1 VRERRQHLRVSI
13 VGSHARHLSHP
24 VSSQAVAADLQ
35 DLVDDLADAVRR
47 PVALEDRRWR
57 LLAFS
62 AHTELEDRVRH
73 ASILARAA
81 PADVVAWLDTLGL
94 EAAGTLVDTPAN
106 AAIGMGPRT
115 CAPVRHEG
123 VLLGYLWV
131 IPGSQSLDARQR
143 RTLVDAAGAA
153 ADTLWQQR
161 AGGGEA
167 HARIA
172 ALLGQLLDDPDPALQ
187 ARAAADLIARQG
199 WAHGTTFAVGVATC
213 GVIDPAELAERA
225 RRRWHADDLVWR
237 ARGEVVTAVA
247 HLASGQNAASLA
259 RALAGAG
266 ATHAAAS
273 ATFDDLR
280 GAREA
285 LGAAGD
291 ALVAVER
298 VPGLGAAAAHDE
310 LGSWPI
316 VARLW
321 DAAGRPPAPAPL
333 PALLAHR
340 SGADLARALEAVL
353 DAGGD
358 VAAAARALHVHRATL
373 YRRLARVEE
382 LTGLRMAAGDDRLR
396 AHLALRMW
404 RLAGSPGAAS

>member
-1 VRERRQHLRVSI
+1 MRVSI

-131 IPGSQSLDARQR
+131 IPGPQSLDARQR

-213 GVIDPAELAERA
+213 GVIDPAEMAERA

-259 RALAGAG
+259 RALVGAG

-273 ATFDDLR
+273 ATFDNLR

-310 LGSWPI
+310 LG
-316 VARLW
+316 
-321 DAAGRPPAPAPL
+321 
-333 PALLAHR
+333 
-340 SGADLARALEAVL
+340 
-353 DAGGD
+353 
-358 VAAAARALHVHRATL
+358 
-373 YRRLARVEE
+373 
-382 LTGLRMAAGDDRLR
+382 
-396 AHLALRMW
+396 
-404 RLAGSPGAAS
+404 